1 MDELLRVRGLSKS
14 YGRIKAVSDLSFS
27 IAAGEIHGLLGP
39 NGAGK
44 TTAVKCIVGLL
55 KPDRG
60 TIIID
65 GLDTFSSPAFK
76 ELIGYLPE
84 DPSLPDYLTVREFLS
99 YIGRLRGV
107 SPEEVDQRID
117 ELLELFGIREVD
129 EEFIGSLSKG
139 LKRGSP

>member
-99 YIGRLRGV
+99 YIGSLEVFLRKR
-107 SPEEVDQRID
+107 SI
-117 ELLELFGIREVD
+117 
-129 EEFIGSLSKG
+129 KG
-139 LKRGSP
+139 